1 MKQAQFI
8 NLIKRMVKEQ
18 ILLEA
23 PIDVW
28 LKGKGKRESATVS
41 REELDQVFNDFETFK
56 PYFVLPDATQYT
68 LSELKFSVSAAKFL
82 KENGIKAEKGKPT
95 ISWFL
100 GQIRKVK
107 DISWQFIK
115 EDYLPLLKSYVRN
128 ISLLKPISE
137 YSEISELHK
146 DIDAKQVGVY
156 KPATESEKDIFFRS
170 NGWSVAMPQTTEASC
185 DLGAG
190 TTWCTARKGEEEQN
204 LFLSYVGRGDQD
216 IILFYVMKDG
226 ADPKTDPWSRLSVG
240 FINGEPAFDQGAGN
254 ISVNAANNNL
264 TEDKFNQLL
273 GENVAALFLKK
284 MMEKAESVSGKHPA
298 KKELE
303 EIALNVNKFK
313 QKMDSFRNEDYRL
326 DFIENV
332 LNTYVNTYNISP
344 EIFHLLADDK
354 NEDVIRMIS
363 SNRKAPPEVLNKISN
378 ITNNVY
384 IIKNICRNPNTPEEV
399 LKKFAV
405 NDDKD
410 IRHSASLNTNITPA
424 VLEILSRDTSEKVRA
439 NVANNIKITPS
450 IIETLSKDES
460 VSVLMAL
467 AKNTRLSE
475 EKLVELANHR
485 NEFVKDA
492 VAHNPNL
499 PSEALRI
506 LADSEFMDIR
516 ELVAKNTNTPPDAL
530 ALLAKDYTAIGKN
543 SGFVNKAI
551 AMNPNTPT
559 KTLLLLAKGAEVA
572 VRGVLF
578 YNDKLTKEVL
588 EVLANDEDYHISDR
602 AIKALEK
609 IKSRPLTESVK
620 LYKILY

>member
-1 MKQAQFI
+1 MSQQLLKIIIKQT
-8 NLIKRMVKEQ
+8 
-18 ILLEA
+18 LLTEA

-41 REELDQVFNDFETFK
+41 REELDQVFNDFETLK

-82 KENGIKAEKGKPT
+82 KENGIKAEKGKP
-95 ISWFL
+95 IVSWFL

-107 DISWQFIK
+107 DISWQYIK
-115 EDYLPLLKSYVRN
+115 EDYLPLLKSYVKN
-128 ISLLKPISE
+128 ISLMKPISE

-226 ADPKTDPWSRLSVG
+226 VDPKTDRWSRLSVG
-240 FINGEPAFDQGAGN
+240 FIDGEPAFDQGAGN
-254 ISVNAANNNL
+254 ISVNAANDNL

-284 MMEKAESVSGKHPA
+284 MMEKAETVYGKHPA

-313 QKMDSFRNEDYRL
+313 QKMASFRNEEYRS
-326 DFIENV
+326 DFIDNI
-332 LNTYVNTYNISP
+332 LNTDNVSP
-344 EIFHLLADDK
+344 EIFYLLADDK
-354 NEDVIRMIS
+354 SEDVIRS
-363 SNRKAPPEVLNKISN
+363 VSRNTKTPPEVLNKISN
-378 ITNNVY
+378 STQNVY

-410 IRHSASLNTNITPA
+410 IRYSASLNTNITPA
-424 VLEILSRDTSEKVRA
+424 VLETLSRDTSAKVRI
-439 NVANNIKITPS
+439 NVATNIKITPS
-450 IIETLSKDES
+450 IIDTLLKDEES
-460 VSVLMAL
+460 LVVVSL
-467 AKNTRLSE
+467 AKNTKLSE
-475 EKLVELANHR
+475 EKLIELANHR

-492 VAHNPNL
+492 VAHNPNV
-499 PSEALRI
+499 PAEALRI
-506 LADSEFMDIR
+506 LAGSEYMEIR
-516 ELVAKNTNTPPDAL
+516 ELVAKNYKTPPDAL

-551 AMNPNTPT
+551 AMNPHTPT
-559 KTLLLLAKGAEVA
+559 KTLLLLAKGAEVS

-588 EVLANDEDYHISDR
+588 EVLANDEDYYISDK

-609 IKSRPLTESVK
+609 IKSRSLTESIK

>member
-1 MKQAQFI
+1 MSQQLLKIIIKQT
-8 NLIKRMVKEQ
+8 
-18 ILLEA
+18 LLTEA

-107 DISWQFIK
+107 DISWQYIK
-115 EDYLPLLKSYVRN
+115 EDYLPLLKSYVKN
-128 ISLLKPISE
+128 ISLMKPISE

-226 ADPKTDPWSRLSVG
+226 IDPKTDRWSRLSVG
-240 FINGEPAFDQGAGN
+240 FIDGEPAFDQGAGN
-254 ISVNAANNNL
+254 ISVNAANDNL

-284 MMEKAESVSGKHPA
+284 MMEKAETVYGKHPA

-303 EIALNVNKFK
+303 EISLNVNKFK
-313 QKMDSFRNEDYRL
+313 QKMASFRNEGYRS
-326 DFIENV
+326 DFIDNI
-332 LNTYVNTYNISP
+332 LNTDNVSP
-344 EIFHLLADDK
+344 EIFYLLADDK
-354 NEDVIRMIS
+354 NEDVIRS
-363 SNRKAPPEVLNKISN
+363 VSRNTKTPREVLSKISN
-378 ITNNVY
+378 STQNVY

-410 IRHSASLNTNITPA
+410 IRYSASLNTNITPA
-424 VLEILSRDTSEKVRA
+424 VLETLSRDTSAKVRI
-439 NVANNIKITPS
+439 NVAINIKITPS
-450 IIETLSKDES
+450 IIDTLLKDEEPLIV
-460 VSVLMAL
+460 VSL
-467 AKNTRLSE
+467 AKNTKLSE
-475 EKLVELANHR
+475 EKLIELANHR

-492 VAHNPNL
+492 VAHNTNVPA
-499 PSEALRI
+499 EALRI
-506 LADSEFMDIR
+506 LAGSEYMEIR
-516 ELVAKNTNTPPDAL
+516 ELVAKNYKTPPDAL

-551 AMNPNTPT
+551 AMNPHTPT
-559 KTLLLLAKGAEVA
+559 KTLLLLAKGAEVS

-588 EVLANDEDYHISDR
+588 EVLANDEDYYISDK

-609 IKSRPLTESVK
+609 IKSRSLTESIK

>member
-1 MKQAQFI
+1 MKQEQFI
-8 NLIKRMVKEQ
+8 NLIKRMVKQQ

-41 REELDQVFNDFETFK
+41 REELDQVFNDFDTFK

-82 KENGIKAEKGKPT
+82 KENGIKAEKGKP
-95 ISWFL
+95 IVSWFL

-107 DISWQFIK
+107 DISWQYIK
-115 EDYLPLLKSYVRN
+115 EDYLPLLKSYVKN
-128 ISLLKPISE
+128 ISLMKPISE

-226 ADPKTDPWSRLSVG
+226 VDPKTDRWSRLSVG
-240 FINGEPAFDQGAGN
+240 FIDGEPAFDQGAGN
-254 ISVNAANNNL
+254 ISVNAANDNL

-284 MMEKAESVSGKHPA
+284 MMEKAETVYGKHPA

-303 EIALNVNKFK
+303 EISLNVNKFK
-313 QKMDSFRNEDYRL
+313 QKMASFRNEDYRL
-326 DFIENV
+326 DFIDNI
-332 LNTYVNTYNISP
+332 LNTNNVSP
-344 EIFHLLADDK
+344 EIFYLLADDK
-354 NEDVIRMIS
+354 SEDVIRS
-363 SNRKAPPEVLNKISN
+363 VSRNTKTPPEVLNKISN
-378 ITNNVY
+378 STQNVY

-410 IRHSASLNTNITPA
+410 IRYSASLNTNITPA
-424 VLEILSRDTSEKVRA
+424 VLETLSRDTSAKVRI
-439 NVANNIKITPS
+439 NVATNIKITPS
-450 IIETLSKDES
+450 IIDTLLKDEES
-460 VSVLMAL
+460 LVVVSL
-467 AKNTRLSE
+467 AKNTKLSE
-475 EKLVELANHR
+475 EKLIELANHR

-492 VAHNPNL
+492 VAHNPNV
-499 PSEALRI
+499 PAEALRI
-506 LADSEFMDIR
+506 LAGSEYMEIR
-516 ELVAKNTNTPPDAL
+516 ELVAKNYKTPPDAL

-551 AMNPNTPT
+551 AMNPHTPT
-559 KTLLLLAKGAEVA
+559 KTLLLLAKGAEVS

-588 EVLANDEDYHISDR
+588 EVLANDEDYYISDK

-609 IKSRPLTESVK
+609 IKSRSLTESIK